1 MPPPQISCDDV
12 SSLPDIVFHING
24 KAFPVPPSAYV
35 VEVSVPPGRGD
46 LGGPGGVPAADK
58 RPPPCPRLQ
67 SDGYCVLG
75 FEGMDVDTE
84 SGELWILGDV
94 FIRRYYV
101 IFDRADNKVGLSRL
115 S

>member
-1 MPPPQISCDDV
+1 
-12 SSLPDIVFHING
+12 
-24 KAFPVPPSAYV
+24 
-35 VEVSVPPGRGD
+35 
-46 LGGPGGVPAADK
+46 
-58 RPPPCPRLQ
+58 
-67 SDGYCVLG
+67 
-75 FEGMDVDTE
+75 MDVDTE